1 MSIVVVAHL
10 YAREGREDEVL
21 ATLRQLTADTVPEDG
36 CESYVLH
43 RSIDDPCDFTF
54 VESWASVDALAAH
67 DRQPHLAKAFERA
80 DELFAR
86 APDVRRYEALG
97 AA

>member
-1 MSIVVVAHL
+1 MSLIVVAHL
-10 YAREGREDEVL
+10 YAQEGREDEVL
-21 ATLRQLTADTVPEDG
+21 QTLRALTEETLKEDG

-43 RSIDDPCDFTF
+43 RSIDDPRDFTF

-86 APDVRRYEALG
+86 APDVRRYEAV
-97 AA
+97 